1 MSANPNTLGESAGA
15 TSDASAFVENAAGP
29 QTLPVQQRVA

>member
-1 MSANPNTLGESAGA
+1 MSANPNTLDESAGA
-15 TSDASAFVENAAGP
+15 ASDASAFVEKAAGS